1 MEDLEPKK
9 NYISW
14 PILAL
19 MDFVTVIGFDDLT
32 YNFQNQGMGVITSWV
47 IMLFLYV
54 IPYSLMV
61 GQLGSVFN
69 HEGGGLTSWVRGTSG
84 EFLGYFTAW
93 TYWAASI
100 PYVVDTAN
108 SIVVGLGWAYYG
120 NARLQSHMS
129 NG

>member
-32 YNFQNQGMGVITSWV
+32 YNFQNQGMGVITSWI

-69 HEGGGLTSWVRGTSG
+69 HEGGALLHGS
-84 EFLGYFTAW
+84 
-93 TYWAASI
+93 
-100 PYVVDTAN
+100 VVQVVN
-108 SIVVGLGWAYYG
+108 S
-120 NARLQSHMS
+120 
-129 NG
+129 